1 MQSDLQYLQERGS
14 QFSPSL
20 KSSSPTTA
28 PSISLSP
35 SLFEQINDSNSRGMV
50 FTVYEL
56 PTLFRVGKSATS
68 NNTPAVTQVG
78 TPIIAA
84 HVGLE
89 TELEFDELQDP
100 VTVILQL
107 EIQEMVGE
115 SILPCIN
122 MYTI

>member
-1 MQSDLQYLQERGS
+1 
-14 QFSPSL
+14 
-20 KSSSPTTA
+20 
-28 PSISLSP
+28 
-35 SLFEQINDSNSRGMV
+35 MV

-89 TELEFDELQDP
+89 TELDFDQDP
-100 VTVILQL
+100 VTIILQL
-107 EIQEMVGE
+107 EIQEKV
-115 SILPCIN
+115 N
-122 MYTI
+122 W